1 MTLQNAANLLVSS
14 PGSLAFHLTISITL
28 ALLFSLSRVY
38 YTRLG
43 NNRAA
48 RWSLASGWLISIE
61 LIQVAVSGMSGLAIA
76 QGEFL
81 LPSFSHF
88 VSISG
93 ILMLGWAAVYP
104 GQSGR
109 GSRIVMGLLLFQ
121 VLSLPVA
128 LIGGQITGLSGLFS
142 PQTTAAFWRV
152 DALLIGTVLLAMLV
166 YRRPA
171 EWPLSAMALA
181 LIVSAYFVQMVF
193 LPDLSPYSGL
203 VRIAELIGYPLLA
216 LAGARAMALDRF
228 QGREDQKL
236 VEQAQVALAA
246 PPRERELAVQ
256 LTGVLGLEDE
266 AELIRRITR
275 SVSEALRAEYCL
287 LVSAPDDKGHFSLAT
302 AYDLIREQFVPGTA
316 LDEISMPVIAAA
328 MREHRSV
335 HVNAQSASADVYTL
349 QSVLGLPSL
358 GPTLFVP
365 VHDGN
370 RLYGGFILLSPFVR
384 RGWTEEQRS
393 SVEQIGRNLA
403 RAMRALRQPP
413 IAGATDADAYQVLR
427 ESMERI
433 RTLENENMRLFEAL
447 HDVRSDVDLPELPKV
462 SDLQHKVSQAEDTI
476 AILEAE
482 IERLKSVKAVRP
494 ELPTSEELD
503 QLSAELQAA
512 LEELVA
518 ARIENQRLREGGG
531 PTAGEFDPGV
541 DLEAISS
548 IAQELRQPMSSIMG
562 YTDLLLGESVGLLG
576 AMQRKFLERV
586 RTGIERMGT
595 LLNDLIQVTALESGQ
610 LSLRL
615 HSIDPLSCIEG
626 ALSKVGPTLQE
637 KDLTLR
643 IDLPES
649 VPAVHADPEAVTQ
662 IVLHLMNN
670 AIVVSP
676 PAGQVALSAQIQI
689 DDQEG
694 YFMLSV
700 SDSGDGI
707 PPEDLGR
714 VFQRLHQTDRLIIQG
729 IGDAG
734 IGLSL
739 VKALSEAQGG
749 RVWVESE
756 VGVGSTFTILLPL
769 VRQDIQ
775 QPST

>member
-1 MTLQNAANLLVSS
+1 MSLQNAANLLVST
-14 PGSLAFHLTISITL
+14 PGSLAFHLTTSITL
-28 ALLFSLSRVY
+28 ILLFSISRVY

-43 NNRAA
+43 NIRAA

-61 LIQVAVSGMSGLAIA
+61 LIQVAVSGMSSLGLA
-76 QGEFL
+76 QGDFL
-81 LPSFSHF
+81 LPSYSHF
-88 VSISG
+88 VSLSG

-109 GSRIVMGLLLFQ
+109 GSRIVLALLMLQVLLLP
-121 VLSLPVA
+121 LA
-128 LIGGQITGLSGLFS
+128 LIGGQITGHSGLFS
-142 PQTTAAFWRV
+142 SQSTATFWRL
-152 DALLIGTVLLAMLV
+152 DALLIGMVLLAMIL
-166 YRRPA
+166 YRRPG
-171 EWPLSAMALA
+171 EWPLSAMALGSISIA
-181 LIVSAYFVQMVF
+181 YLIQIIF
-193 LPDLSPYSGL
+193 LSGASPYSGL
-203 VRIAELIGYPLLA
+203 VRIAELIAYPLLA
-216 LAGARAMALDRF
+216 LTGARAMALDRYE
-228 QGREDQKL
+228 GRQDQERI
-236 VEQAQVALAA
+236 EQAELALAS

-256 LTGVLGLEDE
+256 LSGLLGLQDE
-266 AELIRRITR
+266 NELAKRITR
-275 SVSEALRAEYCL
+275 SLSEALRAEYCL
-287 LVSAPDDKGHFSLAT
+287 LVSAPDERGHFSLAT
-302 AYDLIREQFVPGTA
+302 AYDLIREQFVPGTS
-316 LDEISMPVIAAA
+316 LDEISMPVVAAA
-328 MREHRSV
+328 MREQRSV
-335 HVNAQSASADVYTL
+335 HVNSQSASADVYTL
-349 QSVLGLPSL
+349 QSVLGLPSI
-358 GPTLFVP
+358 GPTMFVP
-365 VHDGN
+365 IHDGS
-370 RLYGGFILLSPFVR
+370 RLYGGFILMSPFVR
-384 RGWTEEQRS
+384 RGWTEDQRS

-403 RAMRALRQPP
+403 RGIRSLRQPP
-413 IAGATDADAYQVLR
+413 IARTSDADAYQALR
-427 ESMERI
+427 ESMEQI
-433 RTLENENMRLFEAL
+433 RSLENENMRLFEAL

-462 SDLQHKVSQAEDTI
+462 SSLHHKLSQAEDTI

-482 IERLKSVKAVRP
+482 IERLKSAKSAKP

-518 ARIENQRLREGGG
+518 ARIENQRLRETGVPLGQL
-531 PTAGEFDPGV
+531 DPEV
-541 DLEAISS
+541 DLKAISS

-586 RTGIERMGT
+586 RTGIERMGA

-610 LSLRL
+610 LSLRP
-615 HSIDPLSCIEG
+615 HPIDPLTCIEE
-626 ALSKVGPTLQE
+626 ALAKVGPTLQE

-643 IDLPES
+643 LDLPDV
-649 VPAVHADPEAVTQ
+649 VPKVIADPEAVTQ

-670 AIVVSP
+670 AVLVSP
-676 PAGQVALSAQIQI
+676 PSGQVAVSAQVQV
-689 DDQEG
+689 DQQDG

-714 VFQRLHQTDRLIIQG
+714 VFQRLHHTDRVIIQG

-769 VRQDIQ
+769 TSQDIQ
-775 QPST
+775 ASST